1 MTSKLVGNDLPRVER
16 LRKME
21 GMGDYQLAALMD
33 GVGPKAADQIER
45 MRSLLERQWKADAE
59 LLGGIV
65 ARKHPEALK
74 GSRGPVPKTQ

>member
-1 MTSKLVGNDLPRVER
+1 MTSKLVGNDLSLVER

-45 MRSLLERQWKADAE
+45 MRALLER
-59 LLGGIV
+59 
-65 ARKHPEALK
+65 
-74 GSRGPVPKTQ
+74 